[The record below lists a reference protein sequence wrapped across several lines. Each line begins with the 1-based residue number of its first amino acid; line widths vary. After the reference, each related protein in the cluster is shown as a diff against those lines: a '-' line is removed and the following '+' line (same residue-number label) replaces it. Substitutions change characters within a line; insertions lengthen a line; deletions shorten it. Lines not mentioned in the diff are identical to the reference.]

1 MQGDRELAMQRSGD
15 LEAQIQD
22 LGRKTSLELDSYSD
36 RELELEIDENG
47 HSFYLNKKKVIQL
60 TLNSIFHQGFLI
72 NIEFLCSSMKD
83 TELFDDREFFVMP
96 DEEDEPA
103 VQSLPQN
110 LPHPEAL
117 AHMHA
122 SHAPTPS
129 EYS

>member
-1 MQGDRELAMQRSGD
+1 
-15 LEAQIQD
+15 
-22 LGRKTSLELDSYSD
+22 
-36 RELELEIDENG
+36 
-47 HSFYLNKKKVIQL
+47 
-60 TLNSIFHQGFLI
+60 
-72 NIEFLCSSMKD
+72 MKD

-129 EYS
+129 EYSWYNQKMKSQLYLLLFFRLVKYPTKLQGVP